1 MTIDELIVLLTNQVA
16 TLNNARTTAQALG
29 DVDHVLI
36 IDAKIL
42 ETETTLDQLRNLPG

>member
-16 TLNNARTTAQALG
+16 TLNNARATAQALG
-29 DVDHVLI
+29 DLDHILI

>member
-1 MTIDELIVLLTNQVA
+1 MTINELITLLANQVA